1 MGAMQQRDPMRLL
14 QERFASIPRTP
25 PFWIMVAVI
34 AALAILPATGSLN
47 GYWLNLLT
55 YTFMYAA
62 LASGVNIISGYAGY
76 ADFGNVVFVGVGAYT
91 GALLLERGVALAL
104 AIIAGG
110 AVSALYAFVLGL
122 ALLRLRGHYFAI
134 ATIGVLGFTR
144 QVVDNVGFTG
154 GAAGI
159 SVPLF
164 HGSEQHFATVNYE
177 LMGALMVVAIL
188 VSALVRSSRL
198 GFAVRAIKSD
208 ETAAA
213 MVGVAPTAS
222 KSAAWVISAA
232 IAGMVGAL
240 YMEWV
245 TYLTP
250 DAVFSIVFSTTYFIM
265 MLLGGAGS
273 VLGPVVGAVVMEL
286 LTDVAFQQS
295 GNFSLG
301 LLGLLVI
308 VVVVLIPGGLF
319 SWMRGGFRLA
329 TVREALRRG
338 RL

>member
-1 MGAMQQRDPMRLL
+1 MNSSLRRDPVRTLL
-14 QERFASIPRTP
+14 ERFPAIPWRP
-25 PFWIMVAVI
+25 PVWALI
-34 AALAILPATGSLN
+34 AALAVLAALPATGALN

-91 GALLLERGVALAL
+91 AALLLGRGAPLLVAVV
-104 AIIAGG
+104 AGG
-110 AVSALYAFVLGL
+110 AVSALYALLLGM

-144 QVVDNVGFTG
+144 QLVDNLGFTG

-164 HGSEQHFATVNYE
+164 KGTEQHFAVLNYD
-177 LMGALMVVAIL
+177 LMGAMMVVAVV

-198 GFAVRAIKSD
+198 GFAVRAVRSD

-213 MVGVAPTAS
+213 MVGVPTTAS
-222 KSAAWVISAA
+222 KSAAWIISAA

-265 MLLGGAGS
+265 MLLGGAGT
-273 VLGPVVGAVVMEL
+273 VVGPVVGAVVMEL

-295 GNFSLG
+295 GSFSLG

-308 VVVVLIPGGLF
+308 AVVVLIPGGLL
-319 SWMRGGFRLA
+319 SWIQGGFRLA
-329 TVREALRRG
+329 TVRETLRRG